1 MTTQIEDRVADELAR
16 AVERRLATTVR
27 LDDLDVGFRRNVDLS
42 GVGAPA
48 ERHDRRMLEEHDR
61 VGDRALRHR
70 RGQRSLETPGFPV
83 RNEAKVEKVRPA
95 AHPLTLATT
104 CKAASDMKVTLMI
117 ADFARVANGKLDVIG
132 GGWSMMNA
140 QGPFGFFVAALF
152 QIPWDQTNAKHTFKL
167 ELLDADGQG
176 VPIPS
181 GETVRAEGEFEVG
194 RPAGLRPGTPVD
206 APLVVPFGP
215 LELEEGRYELRLT
228 IDDETKEDWF
238 VAFTVRHA
246 AAQAG

>member
-1 MTTQIEDRVADELAR
+1 
-16 AVERRLATTVR
+16 
-27 LDDLDVGFRRNVDLS
+27 
-42 GVGAPA
+42 
-48 ERHDRRMLEEHDR
+48 MLEEDNG
-61 VGDRALRHR
+61 VGNGALRDGTRERALQIPRL
-70 RGQRSLETPGFPV
+70 SI
-83 RNEAKVEKVRPA
+83 RNEAEIEEVRPA
-95 AHPLTLATT
+95 AHRLQVSCDLR
-104 CKAASDMKVTLMI
+104 SFQGVKVTLMI

-152 QIPWDQTNAKHTFKL
+152 QIPWDQTNAKHRFRL

-194 RPAGLRPGTPVD
+194 RPAGLRQGTPVD

-215 LELEEGRYELRLT
+215 LELDEGRYELRLT

-238 VAFTVRHA
+238 VAFSVRHA
-246 AAQAG
+246 AAPA

>member
-1 MTTQIEDRVADELAR
+1 
-16 AVERRLATTVR
+16 
-27 LDDLDVGFRRNVDLS
+27 
-42 GVGAPA
+42 
-48 ERHDRRMLEEHDR
+48 
-61 VGDRALRHR
+61 
-70 RGQRSLETPGFPV
+70 
-83 RNEAKVEKVRPA
+83 
-95 AHPLTLATT
+95 
-104 CKAASDMKVTLMI
+104 MI

-194 RPAGLRPGTPVD
+194 RPPGAAPGSYIDVPLAVNFASLPLAPGRRYVWQFGIDGETNADWDREFFVRPVD
-206 APLVVPFGP
+206 S
-215 LELEEGRYELRLT
+215 
-228 IDDETKEDWF
+228 
-238 VAFTVRHA
+238 
-246 AAQAG
+246 Q

>member
-1 MTTQIEDRVADELAR
+1 
-16 AVERRLATTVR
+16 
-27 LDDLDVGFRRNVDLS
+27 
-42 GVGAPA
+42 
-48 ERHDRRMLEEHDR
+48 
-61 VGDRALRHR
+61 
-70 RGQRSLETPGFPV
+70 
-83 RNEAKVEKVRPA
+83 
-95 AHPLTLATT
+95 
-104 CKAASDMKVTLMI
+104 MI

-152 QIPWDQTNAKHTFKL
+152 QIPWDQTNAKHRFRL

-206 APLVVPFGP
+206 APLVVTAH
-215 LELEEGRYELRLT
+215 GRDVRNVGWLPGIRAAT
-228 IDDETKEDWF
+228 RF
-238 VAFTVRHA
+238 VARRA
-246 AAQAG
+246 AAIASPICGGAAAGCSARSTAGSTPSCATMPPMRSRAWWSGWRAANRSILP

>member
-1 MTTQIEDRVADELAR
+1 
-16 AVERRLATTVR
+16 VERGFAAAIG
-27 LDDLDVGFRRNVDLS
+27 LDDFNVRSRRDVQLLRVR
-42 GVGAPA
+42 ATP
-48 ERHDRRMLEEHDR
+48 ERYDGWMLEEDDR
-61 VGDRALRHR
+61 VWDRALRDR
-70 RGQRSLETPGFPV
+70 ARERTLQIPRLAV
-83 RNEAKVEKVRPA
+83 RNKAQLQEVRPA
-95 AHPLTLATT
+95 AHPVQV
-104 CKAASDMKVTLMI
+104 SDDLQNFGDVKVTLMI

-152 QIPWDQTNAKHTFKL
+152 QIPWDQTNAKHTFRL

-194 RPAGLRPGTPVD
+194 RPAGLRPGMPVD

-215 LELEEGRYELRLT
+215 LTLEEGRYELRLT

-238 VAFTVRHA
+238 LAFSVRHA
-246 AAQAG
+246 AAPA

>member
-1 MTTQIEDRVADELAR
+1 MRTTLLIADYARVAD
-16 AVERRLATTVR
+16 
-27 LDDLDVGFRRNVDLS
+27 
-42 GVGAPA
+42 
-48 ERHDRRMLEEHDR
+48 
-61 VGDRALRHR
+61 
-70 RGQRSLETPGFPV
+70 
-83 RNEAKVEKVRPA
+83 
-95 AHPLTLATT
+95 
-104 CKAASDMKVTLMI
+104 
-117 ADFARVANGKLDVIG
+117 GKLDVIG
-132 GGWSMMNA
+132 GGWSIMTA
-140 QGPFGFFVAALF
+140 KGPFGFFVAALF

-246 AAQAG
+246 AAPAS